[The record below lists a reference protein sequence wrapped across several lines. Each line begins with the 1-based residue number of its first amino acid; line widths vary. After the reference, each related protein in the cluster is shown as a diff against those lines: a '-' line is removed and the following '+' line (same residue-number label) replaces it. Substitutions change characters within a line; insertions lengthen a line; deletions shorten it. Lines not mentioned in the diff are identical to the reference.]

1 MSSRLMKCVD
11 CGKELSATAK
21 ECSQCCSTD
30 PFGFAR
36 KKEKFEMTI
45 VLIMFLLIFL
55 FFVLWYFNILDP
67 FSLLG
72 RVFD

>member
-1 MSSRLMKCVD
+1 MNGSLMKCID
-11 CGKELSATAK
+11 CGKELSVTAK

-36 KKEKFEMTI
+36 KKEKREMII
-45 VLIMFLLIFL
+45 VLIVCLSMFL

-67 FSLLG
+67 LSLLT
-72 RVFD
+72 